1 MNTQSFTNGTSRL
14 SRAVRRL
21 ECGTHLCYE
30 LSTSQFSDMKV
41 RRLTRQYG
49 FSGYS
54 IYRYLVNETLHN
66 GSYLL
71 LWCEETAQ
79 AVASYWNASL
89 EDVTRIVNGCIQV
102 GLFNDEL
109 FRKHWGLT
117 SADIQRTI
125 WTMSGPVACSP
136 GILVSPRSPNF
147 RPADVLSTL
156 NIKLMPKTAKKGFT
170 YFRFETDHFY
180 DPKVKRLKNKFGM
193 EGWGVFHFIVNE
205 IYRVEGCYMVMDADG
220 LFDISDYSR
229 MDEKKVSDIIDYCAE
244 LGLFNQEL
252 WQDKQILTSEEIQE
266 LYVGICKAIHR
277 KPGIPESILL
287 LETEPSPESAPA
299 PHATC
304 EQQDIPAHECDSPA
318 SLPKDEKE
326 IRQAVTR
333 IRTLFAAEKELRE
346 EPDKTREN
354 KPYKIKENKIS
365 SPTPPAQAS
374 GEGEKDEDRD
384 SLSGKLKYLGVDEYY
399 TGWIYRLS
407 VCYPEFPVGKA
418 IEDILQSN
426 FHLTKGNY
434 LYPLVENYIAKYNAE
449 YGEADRQRRQEET
462 MRNRRKTLE
471 LLGVAVRDQQEILQ
485 LASVAPMV
493 LDTALKE
500 TWGNKRIKSPT
511 RFILSRMRQAV
522 SA

>member
-1 MNTQSFTNGTSRL
+1 
-14 SRAVRRL
+14 
-21 ECGTHLCYE
+21 
-30 LSTSQFSDMKV
+30 
-41 RRLTRQYG
+41 
-49 FSGYS
+49 
-54 IYRYLVNETLHN
+54 
-66 GSYLL
+66 
-71 LWCEETAQ
+71 
-79 AVASYWNASL
+79 
-89 EDVTRIVNGCIQV
+89 
-102 GLFNDEL
+102 
-109 FRKHWGLT
+109 
-117 SADIQRTI
+117 
-125 WTMSGPVACSP
+125 
-136 GILVSPRSPNF
+136 
-147 RPADVLSTL
+147 
-156 NIKLMPKTAKKGFT
+156 MPKTAKKGFT

-244 LGLFNQEL
+244 LGLFNKEL

-287 LETEPSPESAPA
+287 LETEPSPESATI

-304 EQQDIPAHECDSPA
+304 EQQDTPAHECGSPA
-318 SLPKDEKE
+318 SLPEDGKE
-326 IRQAVTR
+326 IRQA
-333 IRTLFAAEKELRE
+333 
-346 EPDKTREN
+346 
-354 KPYKIKENKIS
+354 
-365 SPTPPAQAS
+365 
-374 GEGEKDEDRD
+374 
-384 SLSGKLKYLGVDEYY
+384 
-399 TGWIYRLS
+399 
-407 VCYPEFPVGKA
+407 
-418 IEDILQSN
+418 
-426 FHLTKGNY
+426 LTKGNY

>member
-1 MNTQSFTNGTSRL
+1 
-14 SRAVRRL
+14 
-21 ECGTHLCYE
+21 
-30 LSTSQFSDMKV
+30 
-41 RRLTRQYG
+41 
-49 FSGYS
+49 
-54 IYRYLVNETLHN
+54 
-66 GSYLL
+66 
-71 LWCEETAQ
+71 
-79 AVASYWNASL
+79 
-89 EDVTRIVNGCIQV
+89 
-102 GLFNDEL
+102 
-109 FRKHWGLT
+109 
-117 SADIQRTI
+117 
-125 WTMSGPVACSP
+125 
-136 GILVSPRSPNF
+136 
-147 RPADVLSTL
+147 
-156 NIKLMPKTAKKGFT
+156 MPKTAKKGFT

-244 LGLFNQEL
+244 LGLFNKEL

-287 LETEPSPESAPA
+287 LETKPSPESATI

-304 EQQDIPAHECDSPA
+304 EQQDTPAHECGSPA
-318 SLPKDEKE
+318 SLPEDGKE

-346 EPDKTREN
+346 EADKTREN

-407 VCYPEFPVGKA
+407 ACYPEFPVGKA
-418 IEDILQSN
+418 IEDILQSD